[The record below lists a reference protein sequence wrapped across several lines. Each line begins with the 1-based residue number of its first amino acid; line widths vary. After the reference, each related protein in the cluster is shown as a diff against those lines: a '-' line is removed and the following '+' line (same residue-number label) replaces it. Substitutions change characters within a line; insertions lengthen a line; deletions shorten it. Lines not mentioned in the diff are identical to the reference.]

1 MKINQRLEIMLTNG
15 DQAER
20 YSSRIEEVTDE
31 HLLIAMPMSKG
42 YPVFLPLDENI
53 NIRIVDNGT
62 VYQFTCTL
70 VSKRL
75 HPLPVWVVT
84 RPREIIKVQQR
95 SFVRVRTSLPV
106 EISIFDDETAQFSN
120 PFQARSRDLSG
131 GGIQLVSKEALDL
144 AMKVQLAFE
153 LPEAG
158 PIVVNGE
165 VVRIEKPHHDRD
177 IFWIGIKF
185 LDLAERERSKI
196 IRYIFKKQLEERRKG
211 L

>member
-1 MKINQRLEIMLTNG
+1 MLANG
-15 DQAER
+15 DKAER

-31 HLLIAMPMSKG
+31 YLIIAMPMSKG
-42 YPVFLPLDENI
+42 YPVFLSLGDNLHV
-53 NIRIVDNGT
+53 RIVDNGT
-62 VYQFTCTL
+62 AYQFTCTL
-70 VSKRL
+70 VSKKL

-95 SFVRVRTSLPV
+95 SFVRVRTALPV
-106 EISIFDDETAQFSN
+106 EISIFDNETAQFSN
-120 PFQARSRDLSG
+120 SFQACSRDLSG

-144 AMKVQLAFE
+144 GMKVQLAFE

-158 PIVVNGE
+158 LIVVNGE

-196 IRYIFKKQLEERRKG
+196 IRYIFKKQLEDRRKG